1 MSSLIGWNS
10 TEGDYRMCNTI
21 CEHLMILLKDYFEK
35 DRVESIL
42 HLIQTHVHLLN
53 SFVFSTLS
61 HTFSSS
67 KPILKV

>member
-1 MSSLIGWNS
+1 MGWNS

-35 DRVESIL
+35 ESRVIL
-42 HLIQTHVHLLN
+42 QLTQTHVYLLN
-53 SFVFSTLS
+53 PFVFSTLS